1 MATDAA
7 LPEDTVINALYIGAA
22 RRRWPGKPPSAIA
35 KMATPERLELTPTG
49 LVGDQQADL
58 SVHGGPD
65 KALHHYA
72 ADHYPA
78 WRTELDRDDL
88 GPGDFGEN
96 LSTTGLVEDTLCI
109 GDTLAMGGAVVQISQ
124 GRQPCWKL
132 NLHSAEPRMA
142 ALFQQTG
149 RTGWYYRVLE
159 PGMIGAG
166 DTIRLLE
173 RPNPGWTVKRVTQ
186 ARLTRDIPSA
196 DAAVLAGMATLA
208 RGWREA
214 FARIAHG
221 ERQEDT
227 SVRLGAGT
235 GSASRLD

>member
-7 LPEDTVINALYIGAA
+7 LPADTVIAALYIGAA
-22 RRRWPGKPPSAIA
+22 RQRWPGKPPSAIA
-35 KMATPERLELTPTG
+35 KTATPGRLELTPTG
-49 LVGDQQADL
+49 LIGDQQADL
-58 SVHGGPD
+58 RVHGGPD

-78 WRTELDRDDL
+78 WRAELDRDDL

-96 LSTTGLVEDTLCI
+96 LSTTGMVEDALCI
-109 GDTLAMGGAVVQISQ
+109 GDTLAIGGAVVQISQ

-142 ALFQQTG
+142 ALFQHTG

-159 PGMIGAG
+159 PGPIGVG

-186 ARLTRDIPSA
+186 ARLTRAISFA
-196 DAAVLAGMATLA
+196 DAAALAAMATLA
-208 RGWREA
+208 RGWRDA
-214 FARIAHG
+214 FARIARG
-221 ERQEDT
+221 ETDEDT
-227 SVRLGAGT
+227 SARLGDAN
-235 GSASRLD
+235 AAARPD